1 MKRRRSMDRYNPAER
16 SQRSK
21 SPLSSPDEKRHKKAD
36 EDEESTRRPSKADDQ
51 DMKDADEVGH

>member
-1 MKRRRSMDRYNPAER
+1 MDRYNPAER